1 MNSTIDFIMGVS
13 WSLTYVAAIFLS
25 IKNKTWCIPGL
36 AICMNFAWEFWAV
49 TNRFLNG
56 GTGTLPF
63 WIQFA
68 WLVLDIGI
76 LCSWLYFDRATHR
89 QLTKNIVTFLAV
101 FFVVYLWAYCA
112 KQWEFSVFFINV
124 VMSIA
129 FIVQRQKVASF
140 RGAWFIALGKLI
152 GTLAATVLNG
162 FIFRSHFVLWLGGIC
177 FLLDSYY
184 FTLILDNRVQSR

>member
-1 MNSTIDFIMGVS
+1 MNNAIDLIMGTS
-13 WSLTYVAAIFLS
+13 WSLTYIASLFLG

-36 AICMNFAWEFWAV
+36 AISMNFAWEFWV
-49 TNRFLNG
+49 VVYRFLNG

-63 WIQFA
+63 WIQFT
-68 WLVLDIGI
+68 WLILDVGI
-76 LCSWLYFDRATHR
+76 LALWLYYDRESPGQMA
-89 QLTKNIVTFLAV
+89 KNIAIFFAV
-101 FFVVYLWAYCA
+101 FFVVYLWAYRA
-112 KQWEFSVFFINV
+112 QQWKTSVFFINV

-140 RGAWFIALGKLI
+140 RGAWCIALGKLI
-152 GTLAATVLNG
+152 GTLAATILNG

-184 FTLILDNRVQSR
+184 FTLILENRIQSR